1 MADPFDV
8 IVIGSGFGGAWAARE
23 LAENGLRVKLFE
35 SGPRYDPDRDFT
47 ESVVEM
53 YGLFGWKGRRVH
65 VGQGVGDMSTGVG
78 GSSLDY
84 WAFSPQPQNFAIDE
98 WDPVIRN
105 DLFDTEVDPY
115 TGYYKPI
122 KFYAWIDRRV
132 PIDLRQDRP
141 LSCAAEKCIEAA
153 RALGYTAGRCPAAV
167 LPSNFNR
174 VDEKGIPLEGC
185 TGCAHC
191 VIGCR
196 RPLHMPL
203 HAKAKRTMQ
212 VAAVWF
218 AEYYGAQVVSDAHVT
233 RILTD
238 GSGAACG
245 VEYKIKNDPQTYT
258 EYAPVVFLAGGAIES
273 VRLYLNSGLPD
284 PNPSWP
290 QVGHWLTDHQQSE
303 VMFFCD
309 EPVVTRP
316 YVGCFPGAFITNPT
330 PTDQRDGI
338 IEAIGGGF
346 PIIAINVMLS
356 VPQKNPDNLLEPHP
370 TRTVIWGPEMK
381 ALAKEFIRAAGMGTQ
396 TNDECIYENYIT
408 VSDSVADE
416 YGPVAEIHYEP
427 TPLTMERHERQ
438 TARKVDFAQQ
448 AAGSNAKIVL
458 NYPGGSGSH
467 PLSTLRMG
475 LSPTN
480 SVCDPYHE
488 CWAVPRLYVSDASC
502 VPNGLGGS
510 NPARTITALA
520 SRAAYYAMKK
530 YFPGKW
536 ENRTWPW

>member
-23 LAENGLRVKLFE
+23 LAENGLKVKLFE

-53 YGLFGWKGRRVH
+53 YGFFGWKGRRVR
-65 VGQGVGDMSTGVG
+65 VGQGVGNMSTGVG

-115 TGYYKPI
+115 TGYSKPI

-141 LSCAAEKCIEAA
+141 VSCAAEKCIEAA

-185 TGCAHC
+185 VGCAHC

-218 AEYYGAQVVSDAHVT
+218 AEYYGTEVVPNAHVT

-245 VEYKIKNDPQTYT
+245 VEYKLKGDPQTYT
-258 EYAPVVFLAGGAIES
+258 EEKEKRS
-273 VRLYLNSGLPD
+273 VL
-284 PNPSWP
+284 
-290 QVGHWLTDHQQSE
+290 HFT
-303 VMFFCD
+303 
-309 EPVVTRP
+309 
-316 YVGCFPGAFITNPT
+316 
-330 PTDQRDGI
+330 
-338 IEAIGGGF
+338 
-346 PIIAINVMLS
+346 
-356 VPQKNPDNLLEPHP
+356 DNLEFSPALP
-370 TRTVIWGPEMK
+370 GPNRSGWPVASITPIQSSPSGE
-381 ALAKEFIRAAGMGTQ
+381 IRFLPRITSGMGTWMN
-396 TNDECIYENYIT
+396 TSCMRPIRT
-408 VSDSVADE
+408 SVLPAI
-416 YGPVAEIHYEP
+416 AAW
-427 TPLTMERHERQ
+427 
-438 TARKVDFAQQ
+438 TA
-448 AAGSNAKIVL
+448 
-458 NYPGGSGSH
+458 
-467 PLSTLRMG
+467 
-475 LSPTN
+475 
-480 SVCDPYHE
+480 
-488 CWAVPRLYVSDASC
+488 
-502 VPNGLGGS
+502 
-510 NPARTITALA
+510 
-520 SRAAYYAMKK
+520 
-530 YFPGKW
+530 
-536 ENRTWPW
+536 